1 MLQRNQK
8 RKFQKIAS
16 AVFGI
21 GIALLAGCSTA
32 KPVVNASSPQK
43 TYGIDWSEETGQK
56 LPKSLSG
63 RRVEGP
69 TYGVH
74 IIGNVYGSVWNMF
87 ILVALG
93 KRTPFD
99 SVTSPTISKSYPYPF
114 EVGPQWAGI
123 RGWVQ
128 VEKDGLHYFFRTRK
142 DFVDQRQKIFRGILA
157 CEKDSH
163 DCIVKFS
170 TGSL

>member
-74 IIGNVYGSVWNMF
+74 IIGNVYGSVWRGNN
-87 ILVALG
+87 AG
-93 KRTPFD
+93 KSQPRVYGKNNPEDGYRFHSLNQRDSITPEN
-99 SVTSPTISKSYPYPF
+99 KK
-114 EVGPQWAGI
+114 
-123 RGWVQ
+123 
-128 VEKDGLHYFFRTRK
+128 KDLRLTK
-142 DFVDQRQKIFRGILA
+142 Q
-157 CEKDSH
+157 
-163 DCIVKFS
+163 
-170 TGSL
+170 